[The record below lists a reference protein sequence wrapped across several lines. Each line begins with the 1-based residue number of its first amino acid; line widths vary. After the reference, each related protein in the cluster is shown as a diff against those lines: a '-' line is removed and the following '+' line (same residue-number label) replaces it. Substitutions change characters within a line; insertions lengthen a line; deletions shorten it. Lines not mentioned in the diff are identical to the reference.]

1 MKGALSAATFALA
14 MLAASSVARADA
26 FALLP
31 PSGAPEL
38 SASARGAAVEALVSA
53 LRASGHRAT
62 PPADT
67 ARQLAA
73 AHAPACVTLDCARG
87 VLSALRVDAVLEVV
101 LWSDGGGGVREVV
114 VSVARAAG
122 AEAAGSGTGAETSG
136 SATVGAGGL
145 AAATRT
151 ALAQALSPSTG
162 TGPATHV
169 TVRVSPR
176 GAALTLDGRPLG
188 QAPWDG
194 ALPAGH
200 HVLVAGHLGY
210 LVARRDLE
218 VGAEPLEIAL
228 ELTREPD
235 ANAPDANA
243 PDAAGPA
250 ANAPDANAPGS
261 ASPAAPT
268 ARAPQ
273 PPAASASRAVL
284 GPALLGA
291 AGLALLVTDT
301 VTLATK
307 TDSGL
312 TRDSLRLPTFIT
324 YGAVGVGALTTALL
338 WFLLSGEGERAPP
351 TATLEVAPGSLGGAV
366 RVSF

>member
-1 MKGALSAATFALA
+1 MKGALSAATLALTV
-14 MLAASSVARADA
+14 LAASSVARADA

-101 LWSDGGGGVREVV
+101 LWSDGHGGVREVV
-114 VSVARAAG
+114 VSVARAVG

-136 SATVGAGGL
+136 SATVGADGL

-151 ALAQALSPSTG
+151 ALAQALSASG
-162 TGPATHV
+162 DARPATHV

-210 LVARRDLE
+210 LIERRDLE

-228 ELTREPD
+228 ELTREPV
-235 ANAPDANA
+235 
-243 PDAAGPA
+243 AAGPA
-250 ANAPDANAPGS
+250 AAGPASTSPG
-261 ASPAAPT
+261 APT
-268 ARAPQ
+268 LQAPQ
-273 PPAASASRAVL
+273 PPPVSASRAVL

-291 AGLALLVTDT
+291 AGLALLVTDA

-312 TRDSLRLPTFIT
+312 TRESLRLPTFIT

-338 WFLLSGEGERAPP
+338 WFLLSGESDRGAP
-351 TATLEVAPGSLGGAV
+351 TATLEVAPGSFGGAV